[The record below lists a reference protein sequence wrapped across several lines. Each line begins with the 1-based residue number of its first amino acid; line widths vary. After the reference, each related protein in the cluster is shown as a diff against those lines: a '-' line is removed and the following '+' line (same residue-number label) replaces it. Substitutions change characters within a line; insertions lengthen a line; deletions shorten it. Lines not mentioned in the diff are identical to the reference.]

1 MRVVKVI
8 SDKDNLCK
16 YCSLDFATCPKANY
30 IRFGSGKGNDN
41 VIQCSEFMLKA
52 QYHNFPIEGMPELGV
67 IKCAD
72 NTIRY
77 NVNEVNNEI

>member
-8 SDKDNLCK
+8 SDKDILCK
-16 YCSLDFATCPKANY
+16 YCGLDFATCPKANH

-41 VIQCSEFMLKA
+41 VIQCSEFRCRT
-52 QYHNFPIEGMPELGV
+52 YFNNFPIEGMPELGV

-77 NVNEVNNEI
+77 NVNEVKNGK